1 MLLWRKRDNHFRQ
14 QKNSGRI
21 VERERE
27 REREENLSV
36 EEAISLGKFYEP
48 TVLLAGQCLF

>member
-1 MLLWRKRDNHFRQ
+1 LEKKGQSLSTAEKFR
-14 QKNSGRI
+14 KNS
-21 VERERE
+21 RERE

>member
-27 REREENLSV
+27 REREREENLSV
-36 EEAISLGKFYEP
+36 EEAISKFRKI
-48 TVLLAGQCLF
+48 L

>member
-1 MLLWRKRDNHFRQ
+1 MLLWRKRVNHFQQ

-21 VERERE
+21 VERE

>member
-1 MLLWRKRDNHFRQ
+1 MLLWRKRVNHFQQ

-21 VERERE
+21 VE